1 MKKAFQPCTVR
12 KLTLPGHSG
21 ICLLLLLFLPL
32 LSACAS
38 VSGGVLDPQGP
49 EAQRVAYLSWLM
61 FGVAAVVFTVV
72 TVLLLLTAVRT
83 RRQSSVEYSPESDH
97 RALNGVIVG
106 GVVIPAVVLLIIMG
120 LSIAVQQISAA
131 PASGDLTVEIV
142 GHQWWW
148 EVHYPD
154 YGVTTANEIHIPA
167 GRPVLIKLTSADV
180 IHSFW
185 APQLH
190 SKLDLI
196 PGQTNSFVLQADN
209 AGVYRGQ
216 CAEFCGLQHAHMV
229 FLVVADKTDD
239 FNTWLDQQRQS
250 APEPDEGSFEQE
262 GQQAFLGS
270 ACVYCH
276 TIKGTNAS
284 GTLGPDLTHVASR
297 QTIGAGIL
305 PNGHGYLAGWIMN
318 SQTVKPG
325 NEMPPMDLDAEQ
337 LQAILAYLDTL
348 K

>member
-1 MKKAFQPCTVR
+1 MKKAFQPCTAVR
-12 KLTLPGHSG
+12 QNRLRF
-21 ICLLLLLFLPL
+21 LLFTLLPL

-38 VSGGVLDPQGP
+38 ASGGVLDPQGP
-49 EAQRVAYLSWLM
+49 EARRVASLSWLM
-61 FGVAAVVFTVV
+61 FAVAAVVFTVV
-72 TVLLLLTAVRT
+72 TVLLLLTAVRS
-83 RRQSSVEYSPESDH
+83 RRAHQPEYSPERDQ

-106 GVVIPAVVLLIIMG
+106 GIVIPAVVLLVIMG
-120 LSIAVQQISAA
+120 LSIAVEQMSAA
-131 PASGDLTVEIV
+131 PADAEVTVEII

-154 YGVTTANEIHIPA
+154 YNLSTANEIHIPA

-196 PGQTNSFVLQADN
+196 PGQTNSFVLQADK
-209 AGVYRGQ
+209 AGTYRGQ

-229 FLVVADKTDD
+229 FLVVADETGD
-239 FNTWLDQQRQS
+239 FNTWLEQQRQP
-250 APEPDEGSFEQE
+250 APEPEEGTLIQE

-325 NEMPPMDLDAEQ
+325 NEMPPMDLDSAQ